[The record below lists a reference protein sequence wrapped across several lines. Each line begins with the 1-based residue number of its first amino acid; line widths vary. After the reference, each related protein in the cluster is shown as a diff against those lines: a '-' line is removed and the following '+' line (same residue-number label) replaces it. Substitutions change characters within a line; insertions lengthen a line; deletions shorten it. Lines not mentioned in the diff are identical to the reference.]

1 MLLSIVTPSL
11 NRLIFL
17 KKKLKQIKLVKKNFN
32 EFEWILVIEK
42 KDKSTIKY
50 SKKIREKYVKVLI
63 GEFGSAENAFSSGV
77 LKAKGKYVNFHGDD
91 DFFDMKKFKFLKK
104 NLFLKKY
111 EWFIFNGKY
120 IDENFYIIRKFITII
135 KKFLLNNFG
144 LIDLSYVNY
153 IMTPSV
159 FIRKDICL
167 KLGSLG
173 KFHQPGSDYFLWMKL
188 NNMYKPKIYKQ
199 NLTLSMITKKTI
211 TGNFNLKKYVTIS
224 KKMITNNKF
233 GLLGKILITASTLTI
248 IAYNFIFKKII
259 N

>member
-1 MLLSIVTPSL
+1 MV
-11 NRLIFL
+11 
-17 KKKLKQIKLVKKNFN
+17 V
-32 EFEWILVIEK
+32 EK
-42 KDKSTIKY
+42 KDKLSIKY
-50 SKKIREKYVKVLI
+50 LKKIKEKYVKVLI

-77 LKAKGKYVNFHGDD
+77 LKAKGKYVNFQGDD
-91 DFFDMKKFKFLKK
+91 DFFDMKQHKFLRK

-111 EWFIFNGKY
+111 EWIIFNGSY
-120 IDENFYIIRKFITII
+120 INENFFIIRKFITII
-135 KKFLLNNFG
+135 KSFLLNNFG

-167 KLGSLG
+167 KLGGLG

-188 NNMYKPKIYKQ
+188 NNMHQPKIYTQ

-211 TGNFNLKKYVTIS
+211 TGKFNLKKYITIS

-233 GLLGKILITASTLTI
+233 GLLGKILITATTLI
-248 IAYNFIFKKII
+248 IIKNKFIFKKII